1 MSSRRLVAASTT
13 AVAAAAVA
21 AGVVGAQ
28 EPTPSQEPLPSLT
41 VNVAPDRVTIA
52 GGGAAVASGPTRLVF
67 RNPSRRREASP
78 SVVRLNRGVT
88 LAELRALLRRNPRS
102 PTPFKRLASFEAGAT
117 VATRGTYAT
126 TIELVGGATYVV
138 ANVGDNPA
146 RAPLTSFTVG
156 SQASEVTAPAP
167 DVTVDLFDY
176 AFAMPDVLPRNGTIR
191 FENRGERLHIAVAF
205 PVRPGRNR
213 AAAVRA
219 LLRNDER
226 GLRRLTDQRRAF
238 EPLGLVSGG
247 TTNDVELR
255 FPRRGNW
262 VFACFIEDG
271 EPGNPPH
278 NTLGMVKAFRV
289 GGTGAG

>member
-1 MSSRRLVAASTT
+1 MSSRRLLAASAS

-21 AGVVGAQ
+21 AGIVGAQ
-28 EPTPSQEPLPSLT
+28 EPPPSQEPLPSLT
-41 VNVAPDRVTIA
+41 VNLAPNRVTIA
-52 GGGAAVASGPTRLVF
+52 GGGAAVASGPTRVVF
-67 RNPSRRREASP
+67 RNPGRRSDANP
-78 SVVRLNRGVT
+78 TVVRLQRGVT
-88 LAELRALLRRNPRS
+88 LAELRALLRRNPRG
-102 PTPFKRLASFEAGAT
+102 PTAFKRLVIFEAGAT
-117 VATRGTYAT
+117 VSPRGSYET

-138 ANVGDNPA
+138 ANVGDNLS

-156 SQASEVTAPAP
+156 SQASEVMAPAP

-191 FENRGERLHIAVAF
+191 FENRGEKLHIAVAF

-219 LLRNDER
+219 FLRNDER

-238 EPLGLVSGG
+238 EPLGVVSGG

-255 FPRRGNW
+255 FPRAGNW
-262 VFACFIEDG
+262 VFVCFIRDG
-271 EPGNPPH
+271 EPGNPDH